1 MRVCI
6 GLVCL
11 SLLWMFVPSKADAC
25 SCRCGP
31 YRAWC
36 EDGKLWEYGEPNCFR
51 DCKCGERGCS
61 PMCHK
66 ELLSTCS
73 FGCKSNSKKIVQR
86 SDLPEGKSFHDV
98 FCRQTPAEPSEEPCL
113 FGDGG
118 GMEEHY
124 LEGVSE
130 KKQVPTEQKQEDLP
144 EAIHKRS
151 KVPPSG
157 FQCQLGSSSD
167 VFALFAFVGFAFLV
181 TTRRKHLP

>member
-1 MRVCI
+1 
-6 GLVCL
+6 
-11 SLLWMFVPSKADAC
+11 
-25 SCRCGP
+25 
-31 YRAWC
+31 
-36 EDGKLWEYGEPNCFR
+36 
-51 DCKCGERGCS
+51 
-61 PMCHK
+61 
-66 ELLSTCS
+66 
-73 FGCKSNSKKIVQR
+73 
-86 SDLPEGKSFHDV
+86 
-98 FCRQTPAEPSEEPCL
+98 
-113 FGDGG
+113 
-118 GMEEHY
+118 MEEHY